1 MRPISEP
8 PLSTPVQT
16 VQTSVQTWNEQ
27 RRACPDRPNLL
38 TCARIGERVS
48 SILLYIHLGLDG
60 LDGLDKLITARVLL
74 SRPLHPRLD
83 GLDSRAVGRDFCG
96 CSPWRAAVKGS
107 SVGVCTAGNSD
118 PVLRACPG
126 SRFWFR

>member
-74 SRPLHPRLD
+74 SRPLTH
-83 GLDSRAVGRDFCG
+83 VGRSGQRGARGVLWLLPVAGRCQRFL
-96 CSPWRAAVKGS
+96 R
-107 SVGVCTAGNSD
+107 GVCTAGNSD